1 MLYLIVQVV
10 FVILFAIQHPAQGI
24 VGVIAVQIYG
34 IAPVLIII
42 RVALG
47 MSTTPSGRFYGAT
60 GSVAKPVHTQVR
72 VGYSTAA
79 YSDVGQHMD
88 STIPMPQIK
97 SRFSGE
103 DLTSGTNSVEN
114 ATSV

>member
-1 MLYLIVQVV
+1 MMQ
-10 FVILFAIQHPAQGI
+10 
-24 VGVIAVQIYG
+24 G

-60 GSVAKPVHTQVR
+60 GSVSKPVSTQVH

-79 YSDVGQHMD
+79 YSDVGRRVD
-88 STIPMPQIK
+88 TTIPMPQIK

-103 DLTSGTNSVEN
+103 DLTSSANSIEN
-114 ATSV
+114 ATPV